1 MTKIIC
7 PGHLLSARQ
16 SDLRHWHVERAY
28 STGYLDG
35 MKARKTTDPL
45 DGFSNLTQSI
55 KDGVR
60 IDYSRLDS
68 KLAKIFHDK
77 HGVLFTKLELQEDSS
92 GLLIHPNLEDPD
104 AWREEGEPLAYLLDE
119 AWVGTYGWS
128 LWIEGEIPVKT
139 LTADELEPGTCF
151 KGRCMDEVRDCVFYI
166 GHSYNLDDPEESG
179 WVTAERRVIGVNLY
193 SKLSREGASTNPV
206 NWLAEQV
213 EVLEVYG
220 IGTLQTTKDET

>member
-45 DGFSNLTQSI
+45 DGFSNLTQAI
-55 KDGVR
+55 QDGTR
-60 IDYSRLDS
+60 IDWEKLD
-68 KLAKIFHDK
+68 KLVAKCVHPDIGTLTHYMERDTAYPINVS
-77 HGVLFTKLELQEDSS
+77 GGWVSSISEEQMWVDGWGYALQ
-92 GLLIHPNLEDPD
+92 I
-104 AWREEGEPLAYLLDE
+104 AWEGE
-119 AWVGTYGWS
+119 GGWS
-128 LWIEGEIPVKT
+128 LWVEGEIPVKKR
-139 LTADELEPGTCF
+139 TADELEPGTCF

-166 GHSYNLDDPEESG
+166 GHSYSLDNPEESG
-179 WVTAERRVIGVNLY
+179 WVTAERRVVGVNLY
-193 SKLSREGASTNPV
+193 NKLSREGASHSPV

-220 IGTLQTTKDET
+220 EGTFQNTNEEA